1 MLVVA
6 VVAIPLFKWITT
18 DRQTSDESL
27 PLVFTMAPRRE
38 GEPLTPIVAPL
49 RRPPEPRSA
58 PVPPAPVY
66 APAPQHPQNAAPAPR
81 PQPSQSTLP
90 AQPPVIPGRVPSNG
104 SASVATPIARGRR
117 GALAALDDGDLYDEA
132 STETVRFRRPGDEPV
147 QIVPG
152 RLEVLAGDT
161 QLSEIRFVRLPGQ
174 PLQLILGRD
183 GGPSAQY
190 VGLSSPTVSR
200 RHAHFTYAD
209 GCWSVKNV
217 SRTNPLVV
225 NDHELSGTADERTLA
240 DGDRLELG
248 EVVLRF
254 HVH

>member
-1 MLVVA
+1 METTVVA
-6 VVAIPLFKWITT
+6 LLLIVAVILAAIPLFKWIA
-18 DRQTSDESL
+18 DRQTSDESF
-27 PLVFTMAPRRE
+27 PLVFTMPPRPE
-38 GEPLTPIVAPL
+38 GESLTPAPL

-58 PVPPAPVY
+58 PVPPAPVH
-66 APAPQHPQNAAPAPR
+66 APAPQHPQE
-81 PQPSQSTLP
+81 SC
-90 AQPPVIPGRVPSNG
+90 
-104 SASVATPIARGRR
+104 
-117 GALAALDDGDLYDEA
+117 
-132 STETVRFRRPGDEPV
+132 TETVRFRRPGDEPV

-152 RLEVLAGDT
+152 RLEVLAGDA

-209 GCWSVKNV
+209 GCWRVKNL

-225 NDHELSGTADERTLA
+225 NDHELSATADERTLV